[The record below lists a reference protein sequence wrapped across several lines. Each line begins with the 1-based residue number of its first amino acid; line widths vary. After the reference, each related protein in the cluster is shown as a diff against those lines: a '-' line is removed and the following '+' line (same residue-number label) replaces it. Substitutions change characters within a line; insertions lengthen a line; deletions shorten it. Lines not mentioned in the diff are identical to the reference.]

1 MPAQDGKQDDPAFI
15 QTPALNFSKFTTWGA
30 GIGTLGTAIVALVQS
45 FSGVNPAVVDGAL
58 AVVAVGLL
66 AIALVTATDVAS
78 RAYATAA
85 KLKASPSNSAHKET
99 SASEASAHKANGA
112 NTLATI
118 GAPFSVQVH
127 GKGNESFSVLAIR
140 CDADAKSTTY
150 LVARQNER
158 PMWVKE
164 DDIQATLSLPTMS
177 SLLAERN

>member
-1 MPAQDGKQDDPAFI
+1 MPAQDDPAFI

-85 KLKASPSNSAHKET
+85 KLKASPSDSAHK
-99 SASEASAHKANGA
+99 EASAHKANGT

-118 GAPFSVQVH
+118 GAPFSVQIH
-127 GKGNESFSVLAIR
+127 GKGNKSFSVLALR
-140 CDADAKSTTY
+140 CDDDAKSTTY
-150 LVARQNER
+150 LVARQNDR

-164 DDIQATLSLPTMS
+164 DEIQAILSLPQQ
-177 SLLAERN
+177 